1 VSSGFERIHN
11 NAPLNPKQLLTPV
24 RALSTMSRGI
34 GTGPGVYYDGYSFQ
48 GEGVAKDPRH
58 THQAIWPKFRSAS
71 EDLRK
76 DRGFGD
82 PPPLPGKKRNGGGK
96 PGPSAGKDAA
106 MPMDPVARG
115 LKPAAKGGK
124 GGDEPR

>member
-1 VSSGFERIHN
+1 
-11 NAPLNPKQLLTPV
+11 
-24 RALSTMSRGI
+24 MSRGI

-48 GEGVAKDPRH
+48 GEGVTKDSRH
-58 THQAIWPKFRSAS
+58 KHQAIWPKFRSAS

-82 PPPLPGKKRNGGGK
+82 PPPLPGKKRNGKGG
-96 PGPSAGKDAA
+96 GMSGAVKDAA

-115 LKPAAKGGK
+115 LKPASKGAKGETRSSPLCGA
-124 GGDEPR
+124 